1 MFMTWQPWKINISF
15 WKTCTLKISLILE
28 TPPLPYPS
36 KHGNFGFRIESHR
49 KWKVF
54 TFLERKLVFGGACG
68 GWSAKTDRRVL
79 ENYCLL
85 GRRFDFRFLNQKW
98 IIRSKKWILW
108 VFGQLGALIQVEM
121 SVRRL
126 LWCISVI
133 LISSNARKVI
143 WKFWK
148 NRKSKRLLLGE
159 SEAALDH
166 GADGG
171 I

>member
-54 TFLERKLVFGGACG
+54 TFLERKLAFGGACG

-79 ENYCLL
+79 ENCLL

-98 IIRSKKWILW
+98 IIRSKRWILW

-166 GADGG
+166 GGDGG